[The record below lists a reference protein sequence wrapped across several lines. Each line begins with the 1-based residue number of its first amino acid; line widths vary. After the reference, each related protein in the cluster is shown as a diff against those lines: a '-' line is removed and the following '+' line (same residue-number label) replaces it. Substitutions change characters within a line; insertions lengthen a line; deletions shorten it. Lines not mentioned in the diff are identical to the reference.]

1 MNPSIQ
7 RHIISKKAT
16 VRESLTAL
24 NKLSGDSMTLFA
36 IDDEG
41 HLIGSV
47 TDGDIRRALIDGHT
61 TEDKV
66 ADIAFRRFISLT
78 AGASLKERYQT
89 VARARERHINLLPV
103 TTDGILTD
111 ILDLRKMR
119 SAIPADAVLMAGG
132 RGERLR
138 PLTLETPKPLLKVG
152 GKPIIDYNVE
162 ALQSYGVSDIYVTVN
177 YLKEQIIDHFADP
190 RWQGRVHCIEEPRR
204 LGTLGSVAL
213 IDTLSQDYVIVMNSD
228 LLTNIDFERLWQ
240 HHMASGAVLTMAT
253 IPYTVSIP
261 FAILKTE
268 GDRVTGLEEK
278 PTFNHF
284 ANAGVYIIDRKVL
297 SGIRR
302 GEYLDAPDFVKA
314 LIAQGK
320 KVSHFSIDGTW
331 IDIGSPDDFRY
342 ANEVMHGA
350 PAKHGAPASQPGTQ
364 LGEL

>member
-1 MNPSIQ
+1 MTQQIS
-7 RHIISKKAT
+7 RHIINANAT

-36 IDDEG
+36 IDSDG
-41 HLIGSV
+41 RLIGSV

-61 TEDKV
+61 TDDKV
-66 ADIAFRRFISLT
+66 RDIAFRKYISLT
-78 AGASLKERYQT
+78 SDASPKERYQT
-89 VARARERHINLLPV
+89 VARARERLINLLPV

-111 ILDLRKMR
+111 ILDLRKMK

-162 ALQSYGVSDIYVTVN
+162 SLRRYGVKDIYVTVN

-190 RWQGRVHCIEEPRR
+190 KWEGGVHCIEEPCR

-213 IDTLSQDYVIVMNSD
+213 IDTLTQDYVIVMNSD
-228 LLTNIDFERLWQ
+228 LLTNIDFERLWR
-240 HHMASGAVLTMAT
+240 HHVDSGAVLTMAT
-253 IPYTVSIP
+253 VPYTVSVP
-261 FAILKTE
+261 FAILRTD
-268 GDRVTGLEEK
+268 GDRVIGLEEK

-284 ANAGVYIIDRKVL
+284 ANAGVYIIDRNVL
-297 SGIRR
+297 GDIRR
-302 GEYLDAPDFVKA
+302 GEYLDAPDFVES
-314 LIAQGK
+314 LIAKGL
-320 KVSHFSIDGTW
+320 KVSHFAIDGTW

-342 ANEVMHGA
+342 ANEVTDGRA
-350 PAKHGAPASQPGTQ
+350 V
-364 LGEL
+364 